1 MAYYVIRKGEKTG
14 IFTDR
19 NQVKTLVS
27 GYSQAKYKKFDTQ
40 PEAEKAFQQGR
51 ESFYAKKEKK
61 PDDTH
66 EKNTLQEAIAVDAAC
81 SGNPGVMEFRG
92 IDLVTQQ
99 EVFHYTFP
107 LGTNNIG
114 EFLAIVEG
122 IKYVQKGHPHYS
134 IYSDSRTALSRIHQK
149 KCKTSLQPEELWREL
164 SQTMLEA
171 EDFLKKQTSFPP
183 MFKRNTEER
192 GEIPADF
199 GRK

>member
-1 MAYYVIRKGEKTG
+1 MTYYVIRKGRKTG

-19 NQVKTLVS
+19 NQVKNFVS
-27 GYSQAKYKKFDTQ
+27 GYPQAKYKKFDTQ
-40 PEAEKAFQQGR
+40 LEAEKAFQQGR

-61 PDDTH
+61 SDDTH
-66 EKNTLQEAIAVDAAC
+66 EKNTIKEAIAVDAAC

-114 EFLAIVEG
+114 EFLALVEG
-122 IKYVQKGHPHYS
+122 IKYVQNGHENYV
-134 IYSDSRTALSRIHQK
+134 IYSDSRIALNRIPQK
-149 KCKTSLQPEELWREL
+149 KCKTLMTKEKIGDKLFKKIQ
-164 SQTMLEA
+164 EA
-171 EDFLKKQTSFPP
+171 EEFLKKQSSFPQ
-183 MFKRNTEER
+183 MIKRNTEER